1 MVVVHPVEFPG
12 NVPCVDAPGAMRS
25 YVATLSD
32 VTPEDETDAP
42 IGPPRTTDGAV
53 PCEQAVGFGEVEV
66 GHLYAAEILAFD
78 RADLIPGAPGSRTLL
93 DPETLE
99 PVPWRWRTTCE
110 PVRAEYQATRWVYD
124 CAPFTDEGQSPTE
137 VRVALDLEGTGFECG
152 TGEDAVDHFVVRTGS
167 ETLAEAPCGE
177 IAVLEDATPGELLVL
192 EALALTADETAL
204 LGTTCS
210 AHVLSG
216 VSVMATCGAL
226 ATTGALEVDVAEA
239 LAALDVACPLL
250 LELEVALE
258 GGARE
263 PLHFTGCRG
272 SARFADLDPGP
283 YTVRLT
289 AVQRGSEEPRFG
301 ACGVVV
307 EPGLRARAE
316 CVAD

>member
-1 MVVVHPVEFPG
+1 PTRQPRAPVDPPSPSVPGLAGGGQSAKAPAVNRGTAPPLVCLGLILASGCSESSTGDVFQPSPTMVVVHPVEFPG

-124 CAPFTDEGQSPTE
+124 CAPF
-137 VRVALDLEGTGFECG
+137 
-152 TGEDAVDHFVVRTGS
+152 
-167 ETLAEAPCGE
+167 
-177 IAVLEDATPGELLVL
+177 
-192 EALALTADETAL
+192 
-204 LGTTCS
+204 
-210 AHVLSG
+210 
-216 VSVMATCGAL
+216 
-226 ATTGALEVDVAEA
+226 
-239 LAALDVACPLL
+239 
-250 LELEVALE
+250 
-258 GGARE
+258 
-263 PLHFTGCRG
+263 
-272 SARFADLDPGP
+272 
-283 YTVRLT
+283 
-289 AVQRGSEEPRFG
+289 
-301 ACGVVV
+301 
-307 EPGLRARAE
+307 
-316 CVAD
+316 